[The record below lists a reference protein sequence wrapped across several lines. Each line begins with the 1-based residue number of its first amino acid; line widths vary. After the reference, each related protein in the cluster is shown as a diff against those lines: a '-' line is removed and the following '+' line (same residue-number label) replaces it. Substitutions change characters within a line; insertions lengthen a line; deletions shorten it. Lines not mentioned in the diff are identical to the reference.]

1 MYLKKLTITKDN
13 GDVIRQIKFFKG
25 LNLIVGI
32 SNKDGTS
39 NSLGKTTLIRCLNYC
54 FGGKIEEFYTDNENK
69 KIENTAVKDFLI
81 SNQLKFEL
89 TLGYNL
95 ETASISD
102 IKISRQI
109 TINSKTSKIDSIDC
123 INGETYSHESFNETL
138 KQKLFSLKEP
148 KPTFRQLIPKFVRNK
163 DYEVR
168 NILKYLHASTSILD
182 YSTIWLFLFG
192 FENIKKINT
201 NLSLNNEL
209 KKILENYKALKTIVP
224 NGLQQKIDLLE
235 VELSQK
241 KELRDSF
248 QIENRYAQDEDELA
262 VLQSNIYSIEE
273 SITKLTLDKDVLVER
288 LNTLINDEF
297 KYDAKNV
304 KYIYEEANL
313 LNIDVQRKF
322 EDTINFHNGMLKN
335 EESYL
340 LKRIAKIDEKLNTLF
355 SIRLTSIESYN
366 SVLSKLGQQGSLAEY
381 TKLNESIT
389 KLSSEIS
396 NDKALLGQLA
406 ALAQDK
412 IAINTQLD
420 SLIFSLKESISVFT
434 KNNINIFN
442 TYFSNYSESIYKEKW
457 YVTFDEDSYRFDI
470 KAFES
475 NAGSGKKQTLVAAFD
490 IAYMSFIQD
499 KNINLPYPRFTTQD
513 KIEIIDIKELYKLAD
528 LVLNSNGQLIAP
540 IIQDKFDNLDESFT
554 GSVILELSSSNRFF
568 GI

>member
-81 SNQLKFEL
+81 SNLLKFEL

-123 INGETYSHESFNETL
+123 INGETYSHESFHETL
-138 KQKLFSLKEP
+138 KQKLFFLKEP

-192 FENIKKINT
+192 FEKIKKINT
-201 NLSLNNEL
+201 NLTLNNEL
-209 KKILENYKALKTIVP
+209 KKISENYKALKTIVP

-288 LNTLINDEF
+288 LNTLIKDEF

-304 KYIYEEANL
+304 KHIYEEANL

-335 EESYL
+335 EENYL
-340 LKRIAKIDEKLNTLF
+340 LKRIAKTDEKLNDLF
-355 SIRLTSIESYN
+355 PIRLSAIESYN

-396 NDKALLGQLA
+396 NDKALLSQLA
-406 ALAQDK
+406 TLAQDK
-412 IAINTQLD
+412 IGIKTQLE
-420 SLIFSLKESISVFT
+420 SLDFSLKESIGIFT

-457 YVTFDEDSYRFDI
+457 YVTFEEDPYRFDI

-499 KNINLPYPRFTTQD
+499 EDINLPYPRFTTQD
-513 KIEIIDIKELYKLAD
+513 KIEIIDVKELYKLAD

-540 IIQDKFDNLDESFT
+540 IIQDKFDNLDESFK
-554 GSVILELSSSNRFF
+554 GKVILELSSNNRFF

>member
-81 SNQLKFEL
+81 SNLLKFEL

-123 INGETYSHESFNETL
+123 INGETYSHESFHETL

-209 KKILENYKALKTIVP
+209 KKISENYKALKTIVP

-288 LNTLINDEF
+288 LNTLIEDEF

-304 KYIYEEANL
+304 KHIYEEANL

-335 EESYL
+335 EENYL
-340 LKRIAKIDEKLNTLF
+340 LKRIAKTDEKLNDLF
-355 SIRLTSIESYN
+355 PIRLSAIESYN

-396 NDKALLGQLA
+396 NDKALLSQLA
-406 ALAQDK
+406 TLAQDK
-412 IAINTQLD
+412 IGIKTQLE
-420 SLIFSLKESISVFT
+420 SLDFSLKESIGIFT

-457 YVTFDEDSYRFDI
+457 YVTFEEDTYRFDI

-499 KNINLPYPRFTTQD
+499 EDINLPYPRFTTQD
-513 KIEIIDIKELYKLAD
+513 KIEIIDVKELYKLAD

-554 GSVILELSSSNRFF
+554 GKVILELSSSNRFF

>member
-209 KKILENYKALKTIVP
+209 KKISENYKALKTIVP

-288 LNTLINDEF
+288 LNTLIKDEF

-304 KYIYEEANL
+304 KHIYEEANL

-335 EESYL
+335 EENYL
-340 LKRIAKIDEKLNTLF
+340 LKRIAKTDEKLNDLIP
-355 SIRLTSIESYN
+355 IRLSAIESYN

-396 NDKALLGQLA
+396 NDKALLSQLDT
-406 ALAQDK
+406 LAQDK
-412 IAINTQLD
+412 KAIKTQLE
-420 SLIFSLKESISVFT
+420 SLDFSLKESIGIFT

-457 YVTFDEDSYRFDI
+457 YVTFEEDPYRFDI

-499 KNINLPYPRFTTQD
+499 EDINLPYPRFTTQD
-513 KIEIIDIKELYKLAD
+513 KIEIIDVKELYKLAD

-554 GSVILELSSSNRFF
+554 GKVILELSSNNRFF

>member
-1 MYLKKLTITKDN
+1 MYLKRLTITKDN
-13 GDVIRQIKFFKG
+13 GDVIRHIKFFKG

-39 NSLGKTTLIRCLNYC
+39 NSLGKTTLVRCLNYC

-69 KIENTAVKDFLI
+69 KIENTVVKDFLI
-81 SNQLKFEL
+81 SNLLKFEL
-89 TLGYNL
+89 TLGNNL
-95 ETASISD
+95 ETDSISD

-109 TINSKTSKIDSIDC
+109 AINSKTSKIDSINS
-123 INGETYSHESFNETL
+123 INGETYSLESFHEVL

-163 DYEVR
+163 DYEVS
-168 NILKYLHASTSILD
+168 NILKYLHASTSIID
-182 YSTIWLFLFG
+182 YTTIWLFLFG
-192 FENIKKINT
+192 FENIEKINSK
-201 NLSLNNEL
+201 LSLANDF
-209 KKILENYKALKTIVP
+209 KKVSENYKALKSIVP

-235 VELSQK
+235 VELSEK
-241 KELRDSF
+241 IELRDSF
-248 QIENRYAQDEDELA
+248 QIERRYAQDEDELA
-262 VLQSNIYSIEE
+262 VLQSKIHSIEE

>member
-209 KKILENYKALKTIVP
+209 KKISENYKALKTIVP

-288 LNTLINDEF
+288 LNTLIKDEF

-304 KYIYEEANL
+304 KHIYEEANL

-335 EESYL
+335 EENYL
-340 LKRIAKIDEKLNTLF
+340 LKRIAKNDEKLNDLF
-355 SIRLTSIESYN
+355 PIRLSAIESYN

-396 NDKALLGQLA
+396 NDKALLSQLDT
-406 ALAQDK
+406 LAQDK
-412 IAINTQLD
+412 KAIKTQLE
-420 SLIFSLKESISVFT
+420 SLDFSLKESIGIFT

-442 TYFSNYSESIYKEKW
+442 TYFSNYSESIYNEKW
-457 YVTFDEDSYRFDI
+457 YVTFEEDTYRFDI

-499 KNINLPYPRFTTQD
+499 ENINLPYPRFTTQD
-513 KIEIIDIKELYKLAD
+513 KIEIIDVKELYKLAD

-540 IIQDKFDNLDESFT
+540 IIQDKFDNLDELFT
-554 GSVILELSSSNRFF
+554 GKVILELSSSNRFF

>member
-209 KKILENYKALKTIVP
+209 KKISENYKALKTIVP

-288 LNTLINDEF
+288 LNTLIKDEF

-304 KYIYEEANL
+304 KHIYEEANL

-335 EESYL
+335 EENYL
-340 LKRIAKIDEKLNTLF
+340 LKRIAKTDEKLNDLF
-355 SIRLTSIESYN
+355 PIRLSAIESYN

-396 NDKALLGQLA
+396 NDKALLSQLDT
-406 ALAQDK
+406 LAQDK
-412 IAINTQLD
+412 KAIKTQLE
-420 SLIFSLKESISVFT
+420 SLDFSLKESIGIFT

-442 TYFSNYSESIYKEKW
+442 TYFSNYSESIYNEKW
-457 YVTFDEDSYRFDI
+457 YVTFEEDTYRFDI

-499 KNINLPYPRFTTQD
+499 ENINLPYPRFTTQD
-513 KIEIIDIKELYKLAD
+513 KIEIIDVKELYKLAD

-554 GSVILELSSSNRFF
+554 GKVILELSSSNRFF

>member
-209 KKILENYKALKTIVP
+209 KKISENYKALKTIVP

-288 LNTLINDEF
+288 LNTLIKDEF

-304 KYIYEEANL
+304 KHIYEEANL

-335 EESYL
+335 EENYL
-340 LKRIAKIDEKLNTLF
+340 LKRIAKTDEKLNDLF
-355 SIRLTSIESYN
+355 PIRLSAIESYN

-396 NDKALLGQLA
+396 NDKALLSQLDT
-406 ALAQDK
+406 LAQDK
-412 IAINTQLD
+412 KAIKTQLE
-420 SLIFSLKESISVFT
+420 SLDFSLKESIGIFT

-442 TYFSNYSESIYKEKW
+442 TYFSNYSESIYNEKW
-457 YVTFDEDSYRFDI
+457 YVTFEEDPYRFDI

-499 KNINLPYPRFTTQD
+499 EDINLPYPRFTTQD
-513 KIEIIDIKELYKLAD
+513 KIEIIDVKELYKLAD

-554 GSVILELSSSNRFF
+554 GKVILELSSSNRFF